1 MKKQVV
7 IFEAKGGNDKGP
19 DGHRKDTLPIAAAL
33 KAKGWKCEV
42 IFFKDKEK
50 DKIFEHVVKTAD
62 AYISRVNP
70 GTLPK
75 GEGIYFDTLRKLSEN
90 GVLGMSHPDAM
101 ERFGAKDALTKL
113 TKTGLVPEDTYA
125 YYTIEDFKKDFPIT
139 LSKSPRVLKQNR
151 GSTGEGIWRVE
162 VLDKVPSGQPLDLNT
177 KIKCTEAVD
186 NHVEERTLG
195 DFMKFCEKY
204 IVGKNGMLVDM
215 KFLPRIKEGE
225 LRILLV
231 GETPIFVVHKVPAKK
246 QDAFSATLFSGAK
259 YTYDDPSKH
268 KELIDKFKESLPL
281 IVKNLGDFD
290 IPLIWTADFILD
302 YDKFGNDT
310 YILGEINNSC
320 VGFTSHLEHGIQEKI
335 ADQIIFMVESKEE
348 EFSKAA

>member
-1 MKKQVV
+1 MKMSVV
-7 IFEAKGGNDKGP
+7 IFEAEGGTDKGP
-19 DGHRKDTLPIAAAL
+19 DGHRKDTMPIVDAL
-33 KAKGWKCEV
+33 KKKGWNCEV
-42 IFFKDKEK
+42 IFFKDKDK

-62 AYISRVNP
+62 AYVSRVNP
-70 GTLPK
+70 GSLPN

-101 ERFGAKDALTKL
+101 EGFGAKDALTKL
-113 TKTGLVPEDTYA
+113 TKTGLVPEDTFA
-125 YYTIEDFKKDFPIT
+125 YYTIEDFKKNFPIT

-162 VLDKVPSGQPLDLNT
+162 VLDKVEPGKKLDLKT

-186 NHVEERTLG
+186 NHVEKRTLG
-195 DFMKFCEKY
+195 DFINFCEKY

-231 GETPIFVVHKVPAKK
+231 GETPIFVVHKVPAKGK
-246 QDAFSATLFSGAK
+246 DTFSATLFSGAQ
-259 YTYDDPSKH
+259 YSYDDPSKY
-268 KELIDKFKESLPL
+268 KELINKFKKSLPL
-281 IVKNLGDFD
+281 IIKSLGNFD

-302 YDKFGNDT
+302 YDQFGNDI
-310 YILGEINNSC
+310 YVLGEINNSC
-320 VGFTSHLEHGIQEKI
+320 VGFTTHLEHGIQEKI
-335 ADQIIFMVESKEE
+335 ADQIISMVMAKESEK
-348 EFSKAA
+348 KAA